1 MLVEIH
7 IKVAFGVTMSSCG
20 LFLCVLPIPQAK
32 LWSGELAFPGLM
44 MAVDAGLDYAKEK
57 QNKKK

>member
-1 MLVEIH
+1 
-7 IKVAFGVTMSSCG
+7 MSSCG